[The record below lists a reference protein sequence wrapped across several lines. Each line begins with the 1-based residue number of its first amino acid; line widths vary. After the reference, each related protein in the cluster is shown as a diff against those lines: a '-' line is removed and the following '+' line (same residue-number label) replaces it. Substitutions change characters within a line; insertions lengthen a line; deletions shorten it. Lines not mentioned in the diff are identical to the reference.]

1 VDEQNFNK
9 AKTAYDACM
18 DTEVLDMLGAE
29 PLSRVLRHIA
39 RLFPVQPWATADV
52 AKSPDVR
59 DVILNLSRLRVTA
72 LVSLQAETDGR
83 DPGTVVVSVTA
94 PTSVGLP
101 TREHYLDKE
110 LVENYRAA
118 MSNVLSVLSPHHVRG
133 DATRIVELEKR
144 LALVSPSED
153 QHGITV
159 SIALNFSASN
169 LLQSAN
175 NPISLDDASALC
187 PEIDLRGIVNA
198 LAGPTDSRVQR
209 VIVKQPAYLESL
221 SVI

>member
-9 AKTAYDACM
+9 VKTAYDACM

-39 RLFPVQPWATADV
+39 SLFPVQPRVTTDV

-59 DVILNLSRLRVTA
+59 DVILNLSRLGVTA
-72 LVSLQAETDGR
+72 LVSLQVETDGR
-83 DPGTVVVSVTA
+83 DPGTVVVSITA

-101 TREHYLDKE
+101 SHEHYLDKE

-118 MSNVLSVLSPHHVRG
+118 MSKVLSSLSPHHVRG
-133 DATRIVELEKR
+133 DAVRIVELEKR
-144 LALVSPSED
+144 LARVSPSED

-159 SIALNFSASN
+159 SLTLNFSVPYF
-169 LLQSAN
+169 LQSAN

-198 LAGPTDSRVQR
+198 LAGPTGSRV
-209 VIVKQPAYLESL
+209 
-221 SVI
+221 